1 MLGIYSRSSSSA
13 VTRWTVAS
21 ETFFVFPWITFDTV
35 AVLSPS
41 SSARSQIR
49 TRRSSIP
56 LSPSRKILLPHSIPP
71 PPHQVKGYLRNSIEN
86 SCRFVCFHLNVFC

>member
-1 MLGIYSRSSSSA
+1 MLGIYFRSSSSA

-21 ETFFVFPWITFDTV
+21 ETFCVFPWITFDTV

-56 LSPSRKILLPHSIPP
+56 LPLPAKSFSPILSPL
-71 PPHQVKGYLRNSIEN
+71 PHQVKGYPRNSIEN
-86 SCRFVCFHLNVFC
+86 SCRVVCFHLNVFC